1 MVHILLVAH
10 KISSFGL
17 QKQVGKFKQG
27 VEFLEN
33 CGFVKLEEG
42 KFLVLP
48 IDNVDIHLL
57 KASSSL
63 LHSAIMNPFFGLLSK
78 VT

>member
-1 MVHILLVAH
+1 M
-10 KISSFGL
+10 ISSFGL

-33 CGFVKLEEG
+33 CVVKLEGG

-57 KASSSL
+57 KAASSL
-63 LHSAIMNPFFGLLSK
+63 LHSAIINPFFGLLSK